1 MVMTREYRLI
11 VVVGLAL
18 SALPSVAAGQGSG
31 PGTPVK
37 PQEQPAKPRA
47 QETVPAG
54 TIDRS
59 WLAYDASTRT
69 VKFRL
74 IAGMTG
80 GAKSPYNFNGFTD
93 GELTLVVPEGANVV
107 ISFENHDGTPHT
119 AEVIGDGPLPNLGID
134 PAIPR
139 AYTKQLT
146 MGIAQGGTD
155 VMRFKAAPAGRYRIF
170 CGFPGHGISGMW
182 IWFEVSKDATEP
194 SMFLTKGP

>member
-1 MVMTREYRLI
+1 MKQGYRLI
-11 VVVGLAL
+11 VLEGLVLL
-18 SALPSVAAGQGSG
+18 SLLSMAAAQGSG
-31 PGTPVK
+31 PGAGAPVK
-37 PQEQPAKPRA
+37 PEAPAVKPQA
-47 QETVPAG
+47 PETVPAG

-119 AEVIGDGPLPNLGID
+119 AEVIGDGPMPNLGID

-194 SMFLTKGP
+194 SMYLTKGP

>member
-1 MVMTREYRLI
+1 MRREYRLI
-11 VVVGLAL
+11 VVAGLAL
-18 SALPSVAAGQGSG
+18 SVLYSVAAGQGSG
-31 PGTPVK
+31 PGPSATPPAPAVK
-37 PQEQPAKPRA
+37 QQTPSVR
-47 QETVPAG
+47 AG
-54 TIDRS
+54 TIDQS
-59 WLAYDASTRT
+59 WLAYDADTKT

-74 IAGMTG
+74 IAGLTG

-107 ISFENHDGTPHT
+107 MNFENQDGTPHT
-119 AEVIGDGPLPNLGID
+119 AEVIGDGPMPNLGID

-182 IWFEVSKDATEP
+182 IWFEVRKDATEA
-194 SMFLTKGP
+194 SMYSSMDH